1 MNFFLY
7 INRKIIFYLGITI
20 IIFFLILI
28 FSKQINQKNIG
39 LNYSKSLLTDA
50 DISEP
55 KFSINNESKKIY
67 ITASEGNFINKDE
80 ILLKDNVRFK
90 SNEFS
95 IETDKV
101 IFNRNKQTAQ
111 STTKSMFKS
120 KNSTIS
126 SQGFNIFDK
135 GNKIIFYGNS
145 YIILKW
151 K

>member
-28 FSKQINQKNIG
+28 FAKQINQKNIG

-101 IFNRNKQTAQ
+101 IFNRNNQTAQ

-145 YIILKW
+145 YIILK
-151 K
+151 

>member
-28 FSKQINQKNIG
+28 FAKQINQKNIG

-145 YIILKW
+145 YIILK
-151 K
+151 